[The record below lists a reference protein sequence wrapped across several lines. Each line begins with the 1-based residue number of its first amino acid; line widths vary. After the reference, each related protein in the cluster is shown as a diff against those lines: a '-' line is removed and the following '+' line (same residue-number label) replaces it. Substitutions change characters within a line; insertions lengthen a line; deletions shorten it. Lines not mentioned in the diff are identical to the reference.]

1 MTLTLFYTIVGF
13 ALAGYSVI
21 ANDSIQTLGTF
32 IASKQKWFKWYTL
45 ASAASFV
52 MILAITWGWYSNDG
66 DISYGR
72 LTRIPFQE
80 IQWYHAVAPGIL
92 LVLTR
97 VGIPVSTTFLVLSA
111 FASTVVLE
119 KMLMKS
125 VVGYGLAATAAYI
138 CWIVI
143 SKFINEKLDEVEDKW
158 IGFWRNSVWV
168 TSAWLWWVWLSHD
181 VANIAVYLPRQID
194 VNLLLIVLAY
204 FTALLFYIFYIHGGT
219 IQKVVLEKTGTRYA
233 RSATIINIIYAA
245 VLYYFK
251 ELNEGYGL
259 AAVAAYICWIV
270 VSKFINEK
278 FDEVEDKWIGFWRNS
293 VWVTSA
299 WLWWVWLSHD
309 VANIAVYLPR
319 QIDVN
324 LLLIV
329 LAYFTAL
336 LFYIFYINGGTIQKV
351 VLDKTGT
358 RYARSA
364 TIINVI
370 YAAVLYYF
378 KELNDLPMS
387 TTWVFVGLLCGRELA
402 ISTMNKDYKFK
413 YVFPLIGKDFLKM
426 TIGLTVSV
434 AIVLAIHYIIIP
446 NNWF

>member
-1 MTLTLFYTIVGF
+1 MAI
-13 ALAGYSVI
+13 
-21 ANDSIQTLGTF
+21 
-32 IASKQKWFKWYTL
+32 
-45 ASAASFV
+45 
-52 MILAITWGWYSNDG
+52 AITWGWYSYDG

-72 LTRIPFQE
+72 LNRIPFQE
-80 IQWYHAVAPGIL
+80 IQWYHAVAPAIL
-92 LVLTR
+92 LILTR

-125 VVGYGLAATAAYI
+125 VVGYGLAA
-138 CWIVI
+138 
-143 SKFINEKLDEVEDKW
+143 
-158 IGFWRNSVWV
+158 
-168 TSAWLWWVWLSHD
+168 
-181 VANIAVYLPRQID
+181 
-194 VNLLLIVLAY
+194 
-204 FTALLFYIFYIHGGT
+204 
-219 IQKVVLEKTGTRYA
+219 VV
-233 RSATIINIIYAA
+233 
-245 VLYYFK
+245 
-251 ELNEGYGL
+251 
-259 AAVAAYICWIV
+259 AYICWIV

-293 VWVTSA
+293 VWVTSG

-319 QIDVN
+319 QLDVT

-336 LFYIFYINGGTIQKV
+336 LFYIFYIHGGPIQKV

-402 ISTMNKDYKFK
+402 ISTMNKEYKFK
-413 YVFPLIGKDFLKM
+413 YVFPLIGKDFIKM
-426 TIGLTVSV
+426 I
-434 AIVLAIHYIIIP
+434 
-446 NNWF
+446 F